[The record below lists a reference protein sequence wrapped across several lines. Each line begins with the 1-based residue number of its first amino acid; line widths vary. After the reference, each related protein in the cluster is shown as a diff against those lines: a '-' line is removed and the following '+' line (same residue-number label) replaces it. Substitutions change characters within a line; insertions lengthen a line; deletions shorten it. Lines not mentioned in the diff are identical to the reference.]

1 MENFNYTEAVE
12 ELEKL
17 VGKVEDPS
25 TGIEEIE
32 RCIKRSDELIRLSR
46 NYLRELQIKT
56 DNL

>member
-17 VGKVEDPS
+17 VKKVEDPS

-32 RCIKRSDELIRLSR
+32 RCIKRSDELIRLGR